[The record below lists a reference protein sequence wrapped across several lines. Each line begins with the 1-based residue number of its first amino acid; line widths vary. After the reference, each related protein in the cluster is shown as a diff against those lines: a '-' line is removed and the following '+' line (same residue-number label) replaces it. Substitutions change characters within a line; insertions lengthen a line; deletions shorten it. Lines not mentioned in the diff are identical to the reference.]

1 MLKKCCSLPVRD
13 RIDELSRA
21 DLRGIPGGCME
32 EARRMNEDD
41 GIAEVLLQYTDGG
54 LAGLPLG
61 NCKAQKEQKG
71 TGLKTY
77 LR

>member
-1 MLKKCCSLPVRD
+1 
-13 RIDELSRA
+13 
-21 DLRGIPGGCME
+21 ME